1 MSMSAH
7 STESESLQELLREV
21 RMERGFTQEEL
32 AKKLKVPQSFV
43 SKYESGE
50 RRIDLVELR
59 LVCCALGVSL
69 PSIIKRWETKLK

>member
-1 MSMSAH
+1 
-7 STESESLQELLREV
+7 
-21 RMERGFTQEEL
+21 MERGFTQEEL